1 MAQKPP
7 FPTEW
12 LLFGITIC
20 YYWKNVFL
28 DTKTMTDEQD
38 TIPQPNLPA
47 APRIDGNTIRR
58 LREAK
63 GLTQLYVATV
73 VGVTTDT
80 ISRWENRRYPSIKP
94 ENAKKLAE
102 ALGVSL
108 AEILEQDAPAT
119 TPNEPAEPLPRPKE
133 IAPLSSPRRSRQVGI
148 GLALLL
154 ALTIGAVFL
163 AWWFNARPAVKVT
176 AVRILP
182 PHAPVGLPFPVAI
195 AITPATDEAT
205 ALIISETMAQQ
216 CSAMDGVPPFNA
228 VNAESRTFK
237 WITKPEGQTTL
248 FYLAVI
254 KPHTPL
260 LPRIPFRGEITLHGG
275 GSAMTPV
282 DGAETIAVAP
292 YHWAD
297 RNRDFVIDDE
307 EILTVYDTF
316 GAATGLNLEA
326 SLIEDI
332 WSGHGYRWDAARH
345 QLVVIP

>member
-1 MAQKPP
+1 
-7 FPTEW
+7 
-12 LLFGITIC
+12 
-20 YYWKNVFL
+20 
-28 DTKTMTDEQD
+28 MTDEQY
-38 TIPQPNLPA
+38 TIPGSTASPK
-47 APRIDGNTIRR
+47 IDGATIRR
-58 LREAK
+58 LREEK

-108 AEILEQDAPAT
+108 AEILEQAAPAAR
-119 TPNEPAEPLPRPKE
+119 PDGPEPPATLQPPDETAPPSLP
-133 IAPLSSPRRSRQVGI
+133 SRSRRVGI
-148 GLALLL
+148 GLALLF

-163 AWWFNARPAVKVT
+163 AWWFNARPPVKVG

-195 AITPATDEAT
+195 IVTPATDEAIP
-205 ALIISETMAQQ
+205 LIISETMAQQ

-228 VNAESRTFK
+228 VNAETRTFK

-248 FYLAVI
+248 FYMAVI
-254 KPHTPL
+254 KPHTPT
-260 LPRIPFRGEITLHGG
+260 LPRIPFHGEITLRGG
-275 GSAMTPV
+275 GRAMTPV
-282 DGAETIAVAP
+282 GGDEAVAVAP

-297 RNRDFVIDDE
+297 RNRDFMIDDE
-307 EILTVYDTF
+307 EILTVYDAF
-316 GAATGLNLEA
+316 GAATELKLEA